1 MKNIKNVVLAVVGIA
16 MVWVLANSA
25 LWAWDAEHVMA
36 VDAGKAKACA
46 FKCVCNGG
54 YEMGTRM
61 DAVLGRHGQ
70 EVK

>member
-1 MKNIKNVVLAVVGIA
+1 MKTLKNVGLAVVGLA
-16 MVWVLANSA
+16 MCWVLVNSA

-36 VDAGKAKACA
+36 VEAGEYKACE

-54 YEMGTRM
+54 VVMGTRM
-61 DAVLGRHGQ
+61 DALLGRHGQ